1 MENYDT
7 KEAAMKTEG
16 KSGDEYTITAV
27 DVDVRPDGVPPAW
40 KAVLKGSQGRQEAI
54 FTMIGAI
61 INKDLPPANSANIS
75 RHRLNMATQRVTL
88 VGFGSAA
95 FEQGIQKL
103 FDVSDKVNRQFAED
117 SVALWAVNKGEHGLM
132 VESGCRYFTMGHSIP
147 EDAKVAFSNKVDL
160 ENVLGKFLSNSISHC
175 EDNDVEYLELKNSK
189 VIRKAPVGFR
199 VGDIVQVGV
208 SICVFKCSKMGET
221 PRFTCKLVL
230 RSVTLL
236 DISITKQAQMLRLER
251 LKSDT
256 RAVLPAQ
263 AFKRNC
269 AYVDSDSDD
278 EGLPTTRQ
286 RMGELTIGDVEMNG
300 SKSG

>member
-7 KEAAMKTEG
+7 KEAGICIAKWVEAMKTEG
-16 KSGDEYTITAV
+16 KSGDEYTIAAV
-27 DVDVRPDGVPPAW
+27 DVDLDKISVSHTGVPPAW

-75 RHRLNMATQRVTL
+75 RHRLNMATQR
-88 VGFGSAA
+88 
-95 FEQGIQKL
+95 KL

-147 EDAKVAFSNKVDL
+147 EDAKVAFSDKVDP

-236 DISITKQAQMLRLER
+236 DISITKQAQILRLER

-263 AFKRNC
+263 AFKRNRC
-269 AYVDSDSDD
+269 
-278 EGLPTTRQ
+278 